1 MLIFGNKENKN
12 IPNKNLCYN
21 FCEVVKIKIYLCI
34 DLKTF
39 YASVECVER
48 SLDPFKTDLVV
59 ADISRNKG
67 AICLAISPKM
77 KKRGIKNRCRIYEI
91 PKNINVI
98 VAKPRMKKYIEYSA
112 KIYGIYLKFV
122 DKEDIHVYSI
132 DEAFLDVSSY
142 LKFYN
147 MSAFE
152 LAKRIINEIL
162 KETGIT
168 AVCGIGTNMYLA
180 KIALDI
186 KAKHNKDNIA
196 FLNEELY
203 KKELWYHEP
212 LTDFWQIGPGIEN
225 RLKKY
230 HIRNMYDIAHIE
242 EKKLYKEFGINARL
256 LIDHSKG
263 IEPVTIKEIK
273 NYKPKSKS
281 ISNSQILFKDYNYK
295 DARNVLIEM
304 LDSLILELINKNLYT
319 SSISIYIGYS
329 KDIYPPL
336 KVSKKLELTNNFNTI
351 LKEILPEYD
360 YRINEKISIRRIG
373 ITLNNVQRKNH
384 EQLSIFVNEENK
396 KEEDLYKTIKKLQ
409 NTFGKN
415 IILRAVSYEENSV
428 QKIRNKLIGGHNAE

>member
-122 DKEDIHVYSI
+122 DKEDIHIYSI

-196 FLNEELY
+196 FLMKSY
-203 KKELWYHEP
+203 IKKNY
-212 LTDFWQIGPGIEN
+212 GIMN
-225 RLKKY
+225 L
-230 HIRNMYDIAHIE
+230 
-242 EKKLYKEFGINARL
+242 L
-256 LIDHSKG
+256 LI
-263 IEPVTIKEIK
+263 
-273 NYKPKSKS
+273 
-281 ISNSQILFKDYNYK
+281 
-295 DARNVLIEM
+295 
-304 LDSLILELINKNLYT
+304 
-319 SSISIYIGYS
+319 
-329 KDIYPPL
+329 
-336 KVSKKLELTNNFNTI
+336 
-351 LKEILPEYD
+351 
-360 YRINEKISIRRIG
+360 
-373 ITLNNVQRKNH
+373 
-384 EQLSIFVNEENK
+384 
-396 KEEDLYKTIKKLQ
+396 
-409 NTFGKN
+409 FGK
-415 IILRAVSYEENSV
+415 LDLE
-428 QKIRNKLIGGHNAE
+428 